1 MMGRQRRQRKFT
13 DIEVLQSWEN
23 KPLVPKESFYYALYQ
38 ADDIFRHKLFLDC
51 YASCGRPSI
60 PPSRLVKILL
70 LQFYEGVSNLQVLL
84 SPLQW
89 LTFTLKNSMALREKL
104 SLFRWVYI
112 ATEVRRW
119 IIRFF

>member
-23 KPLVPKESFYYALYQ
+23 KPLVPKESFYYAIYQ
-38 ADDIFRHKLFLDC
+38 ADDIFRDELFLDC

-70 LQFYEGVSNLQVLL
+70 LHFRSIRPSGAVISATMTDFYSKE
-84 SPLQW
+84 
-89 LTFTLKNSMALREKL
+89 SMALREKL
-104 SLFRWVYI
+104 SLIRWVYI
-112 ATEVRRW
+112 ATKEER
-119 IIRFF
+119 